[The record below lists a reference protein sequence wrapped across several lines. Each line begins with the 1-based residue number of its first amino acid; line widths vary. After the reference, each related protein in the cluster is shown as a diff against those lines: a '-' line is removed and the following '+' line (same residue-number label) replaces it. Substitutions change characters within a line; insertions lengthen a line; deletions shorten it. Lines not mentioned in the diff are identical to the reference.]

1 MAFRGVLLSGV
12 IAVSA
17 LTSSLSAQMATRK
30 GPAGPD
36 RSGFFISGG
45 LGAGSAG
52 MSCDGCTVD
61 RSTGL
66 SGYFRVG
73 GTLNPHVRLGFESN
87 GWVHSEQGVDENVGF
102 YSGVGYFYPS
112 LSNNLWLKAGAGVA
126 HSKADDG
133 VDELTTTG
141 LGLSTGIG
149 YDWSPN
155 GKFAI
160 VPYVNYLHQVSG
172 EANFN
177 GTGTGVSAHSN
188 LFQFGVGFGYR
199 H

>member
-1 MAFRGVLLSGV
+1 MAFRRVLLSGV
-12 IAVSA
+12 IAACA
-17 LTSSLSAQMATRK
+17 LTSSLSAQMTT
-30 GPAGPD
+30 AGAAGSA
-36 RSGFFISGG
+36 RSGFFISAG

-52 MSCDGCTVD
+52 ASCDGCSSD

-73 GTLNPHVRLGFESN
+73 GTVNPHVRLGFEGN
-87 GWVHSEQGVDENVGF
+87 GWTKSEDGIDGNLGF

-112 LSNNLWLKAGAGVA
+112 VTNNLWLKAGAGVA
-126 HSKADDG
+126 HFYADDG
-133 VDELTTTG
+133 ANDLTTTG
-141 LGLSTGIG
+141 LGLSAGIG
-149 YDWSPN
+149 YDWTPN

-172 EANFN
+172 DANFN
-177 GTGTGVSAHSN
+177 GTSTGVSAHSN